1 MTNFSE
7 LRKAEVRRICLG
19 ASSVGSIQ
27 GVPLGCRT
35 VTSCW
40 PLPVF
45 AC

>member
-1 MTNFSE
+1 MTNFSG

-19 ASSVGSIQ
+19 ASSV
-27 GVPLGCRT
+27 VPLGRRT

-45 AC
+45 AR